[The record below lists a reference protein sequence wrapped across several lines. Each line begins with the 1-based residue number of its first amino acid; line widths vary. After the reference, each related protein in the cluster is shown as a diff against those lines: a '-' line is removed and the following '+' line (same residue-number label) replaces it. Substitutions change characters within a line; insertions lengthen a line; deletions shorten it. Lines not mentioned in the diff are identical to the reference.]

1 MVDSRLSRRSEKQ
14 SKKQL
19 YGSVIG
25 IFAIIFIAL
34 NFGPFLLAASGSA
47 IDSITGKNRE
57 ANNIISDAELQP
69 PQLDPISDATSEP
82 EITVTGRSYYPK
94 GSVELYVNGS
104 KRATEKID
112 DSLDF
117 EFSDIKLAT
126 GTNNF
131 KFRMIQGDKKS
142 EFSDE
147 YEVVYLKDAPKL
159 EVEAPSDGSTFT
171 KGDQEIT
178 VRGKTD
184 TENTITVSGFTS
196 IVDSEGNFSYLLKL
210 NDGENKIKIVA
221 ENLAGKSTEKEI
233 TVSYSQ

>member
-1 MVDSRLSRRSEKQ
+1 MVDSRLSRRTEKQ

-25 IFAIIFIAL
+25 IFVVIFIAL

-47 IDSITGKNRE
+47 IDTITGKNRE
-57 ANNIISDAELQP
+57 TNNIISDADLQP

-82 EITVTGRSYYPK
+82 EITVTGRSYYPT
-94 GSVELYVNGS
+94 GSIELYVNGS

-117 EFSDIKLAT
+117 EFSDIKLVT
-126 GTNNF
+126 GSNNL

-142 EFSDE
+142 DFSDE

-159 EVEAPSDGSTFT
+159 EVETPNDGSSFT
-171 KGDQEIT
+171 KGDQDIN

-184 TENTITVSGFTS
+184 PDNTISVSGFTA
-196 IVDSEGNFSYLLKL
+196 IVDAEGNFSYLLRL

-221 ENLAGKSTEKEI
+221 QNLAGKSTEKEI